1 MLINSTDFSYVCVTW
16 TFVHTLEHKGNMN
29 TFPVNV
35 FMFSGCKWKNEKV
48 TIVFD
53 RQNHQSTWIFKTN
66 ICTFYEQLKGY
77 RINQISVRNCFR
89 WMTMRALY
97 DNICV
102 RQLILFSEKF
112 IAFDAFIIYQER
124 RKIKELSIHLSNRE
138 VI

>member
-1 MLINSTDFSYVCVTW
+1 
-16 TFVHTLEHKGNMN
+16 
-29 TFPVNV
+29 
-35 FMFSGCKWKNEKV
+35 
-48 TIVFD
+48 
-53 RQNHQSTWIFKTN
+53 
-66 ICTFYEQLKGY
+66 
-77 RINQISVRNCFR
+77 
-89 WMTMRALY
+89 MTMRALY